1 MASIALDI
9 PEDLFER
16 LRRQA
21 RESQLTI
28 REVVLTAIERELERW
43 EFREHL
49 ATHPTPDRGIE
60 AAQLIRGERRRRE
73 DGDY

>member
-1 MASIALDI
+1 MTSLALDL
-9 PEDLFER
+9 PEDLLER

-49 ATHPTPDRGIE
+49 ATHATTGLGIE
-60 AAQLIRGERRRRE
+60 AARLIRGERRRRE